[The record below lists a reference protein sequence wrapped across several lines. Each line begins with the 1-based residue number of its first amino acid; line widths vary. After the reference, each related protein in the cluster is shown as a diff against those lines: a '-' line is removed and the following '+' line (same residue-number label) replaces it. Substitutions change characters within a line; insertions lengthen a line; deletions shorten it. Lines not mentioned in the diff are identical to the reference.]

1 MSQVVQMHAHW
12 GDCPGHGSEHTLDG
26 KSYEAELHIVHYNS
40 SKYESPGEAFDKE
53 DGLAV
58 LGMFL
63 SVGPEDHP
71 EFEKICKRFV
81 EIPNAKSQVA
91 LEDDLDLGRFLPDN
105 QTFFTYP
112 GSLTTPPLY
121 ESVTWMVF
129 RQDVKISQ
137 RQVVFRNKW
146 QMTSQNLFI

>member
-1 MSQVVQMHAHW
+1 MHAHW

-26 KSYEAELHIVHYNS
+26 RSYEAELHIVHFNS
-40 SKYESPGEAFDKE
+40 SKYETPGEAFDQE

-58 LGMFL
+58 IGVFL
-63 SVGPEDHP
+63 SVGPQDHP
-71 EFEKICKRFV
+71 EFDKICKRFV
-81 EIPNAKSQVA
+81 EIQNAKNLVT
-91 LEDDLDLGRFLPDN
+91 LEDDIDLNNFLPDN
-105 QTFFTYP
+105 REFFTYL

-137 RQVVFRNKW
+137 RQVCIKIKSSIFTLNFFRL
-146 QMTSQNLFI
+146 T